1 MARCGHRTARLRA
14 TRAKRGRWIGATP
27 LWKLATIPVVAG
39 LIGYVTNWL
48 AVKMTFRPLEFVG
61 IRPWLGWQGIIPAK
75 AKKMASIAVDSTVSK
90 LGTLSEIFEQMDPER
105 IAQHVIRTIGPDV
118 PVLVDEIMSRENP
131 QLWEALPPAL
141 RTAVVDRVQR
151 RMPMA
156 VDGLMKDIGAH
167 IDQLMDLRLM
177 VVDMLSEDRELL
189 NRIFLE
195 AGQAEFRFIINSG
208 LWFGFLLGL
217 LQMLVQWVVPGVWV
231 LPVAGI
237 AVGYVTNWLALNLIF
252 RPLEPSRVGPVTL
265 HGLFLRRQSEVA
277 EVFCRMVTREIL
289 TLRNLV
295 DQMLTGPRSDRT
307 YVLIARHM
315 VPLVDEAAGIARPAV
330 ELAVGDRQY
339 SAIKEALAT
348 RAVGLTAVPFDD
360 PAFNAERAVVVESLM
375 RERMEAMAPPEF
387 QELLRPA
394 FQEDEI
400 KLILVGAVLGGLA
413 GLVQAVAVFGGG

>member
-1 MARCGHRTARLRA
+1 MISDAA
-14 TRAKRGRWIGATP
+14 

-39 LIGYVTNWL
+39 IIGYVTNWV
-48 AVKMTFRPLEFVG
+48 AVKMTFEPLSFVG
-61 IRPWLGWQGIIPAK
+61 IRPWFGWQGIIPAK
-75 AKKMASIAVDSTVSK
+75 ANKMASIAVDSTVSK
-90 LGTLSEIFEQMDPER
+90 LGTLQEIFEEMDPER
-105 IAQHVIRTIGPDV
+105 IAQHVIRTIGDDV
-118 PVLVDEIMSRENP
+118 PALVDEIMVRENP
-131 QLWEALPPAL
+131 QLWAGLPPGL
-141 RTAVVDRVQR
+141 KEAVVERVR
-151 RMPMA
+151 KRLPAA
-156 VDGLMKDIGAH
+156 VDGLMRDIAAN

-177 VVDMLSEDRELL
+177 VVDMLTEDRELL

-195 AGQAEFRFIINSG
+195 AGRAEFRFIVNSG

-217 LQMLVQWVVPGVWV
+217 LQMLVQWLVAGVWV

-252 RPLEPSRVGPVTL
+252 RPVEPTRVGPVVL
-265 HGLFLRRQSEVA
+265 HGLFLRRQREVA
-277 EVFCRMVTREIL
+277 GVFCRMVTHEIL

-295 DQMLTGPRSDRT
+295 DQMLNGPRADRT

-315 VPLVDEAAGIARPAV
+315 TPLVDEAVGIARPAV

-339 SAIKEALAT
+339 AAIKEALAT

-360 PAFNAERAVVVESLM
+360 PAFNAERAVVVETVM
-375 RERMEAMAPPEF
+375 RQRMEAMSPTEF
-387 QELLRPA
+387 QQLLRPA

-413 GLVQAVAVFGGG
+413 GLAQAIIVFGAG